1 MSKIKPYLQILIASF
16 LLFLLYRSGLLQ
28 ISKIKL
34 ALNNPVIL
42 ISGLVLFAL
51 QFTMFTLRWQL
62 TTSLLQKISFHFS
75 LKLHLMGQFL
85 NTFVPG
91 GVGGDVIKAI
101 ELSKEIKTSRTHSL
115 ALTLIDR
122 VVGLYSLIL
131 FSFLF
136 LLVEIQQLDT
146 DTKKYLIT
154 SLVLFLV
161 STACLLLR
169 KKMFQ
174 IFTNMTQNV
183 QNKFI
188 SNIKDTISSFF
199 RFLDIVVQ
207 ARTLTRFI
215 TLSFTAQLLSI
226 LFLYVVVCSLTVT
239 SLSFTLFFPLAC
251 FAFMAMA
258 IPITPGGIGYGQA
271 AFYFIFKSFGNDVAE
286 AAIVGISIM
295 QLFYLFLSLP
305 GGYFFMRSARR
316 KSVDN

>member
-1 MSKIKPYLQILIASF
+1 
-16 LLFLLYRSGLLQ
+16 
-28 ISKIKL
+28 
-34 ALNNPVIL
+34 
-42 ISGLVLFAL
+42 
-51 QFTMFTLRWQL
+51 
-62 TTSLLQKISFHFS
+62 
-75 LKLHLMGQFL
+75 
-85 NTFVPG
+85 
-91 GVGGDVIKAI
+91 
-101 ELSKEIKTSRTHSL
+101 
-115 ALTLIDR
+115 
-122 VVGLYSLIL
+122 
-131 FSFLF
+131 
-136 LLVEIQQLDT
+136 
-146 DTKKYLIT
+146 
-154 SLVLFLV
+154 
-161 STACLLLR
+161 
-169 KKMFQ
+169 
-174 IFTNMTQNV
+174 MTQNV